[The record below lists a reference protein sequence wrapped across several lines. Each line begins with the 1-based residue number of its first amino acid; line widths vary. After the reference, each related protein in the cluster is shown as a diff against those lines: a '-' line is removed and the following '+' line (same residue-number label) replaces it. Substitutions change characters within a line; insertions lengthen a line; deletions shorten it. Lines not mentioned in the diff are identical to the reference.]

1 MKTLSGTVKFVVFPA
16 IAIGAAIALHG
27 FAQTPTPIPTEPPD
41 PPDPTVSQEPLSLR
55 IKPRRLLADPS
66 PAGET
71 AFKTL
76 LNNGNYPAAKGN
88 KIHMRHKKWPSEKD
102 EYLPTGAGPSSKLDI
117 KTDKVTASETA
128 KNIEA
133 EELTVIGPHVTIQV
147 ASSSPTDIKKVL
159 DLLAP

>member
-16 IAIGAAIALHG
+16 IAIGAAVALHG
-27 FAQTPTPIPTEPPD
+27 FAQTPTPTEPPD
-41 PPDPTVSQEPLSLR
+41 PPDPPESHEPFVLK
-55 IKPRRLLADPS
+55 IKPRHLLADRS

-71 AFKTL
+71 AFKLL
-76 LNNGNYPAAKGN
+76 LNNGNYSAAKGN
-88 KIHMRHKKWPSEKD
+88 KLHMRHTKWPTEKD
-102 EYLPTGAGPSSKLDI
+102 EYLPTGAATSSKLDI
-117 KTDKVTASETA
+117 KTDKVTASKTA

-147 ASSSPTDIKKVL
+147 ACSNPGDIKKVL